1 MGNIIE
7 WVHSLSC
14 IPFSLQSFV
23 TLFWIMIICI
33 NNLGRKGSGILDTKS
48 LSSNSF
54 GVKDSEDTVY
64 TKEAEFL
71 YEKVWEFK

>member
-1 MGNIIE
+1 
-7 WVHSLSC
+7 
-14 IPFSLQSFV
+14 
-23 TLFWIMIICI
+23 MIICI
-33 NNLGRKGSGILDTKS
+33 NNLGRKCSGILDTKS

-71 YEKVWEFK
+71 YEKVWEFT